1 MSDEIVRAIRT
12 YVPLLVG
19 GLVANLPFLDGVI
32 NTDALVLAVV
42 GLYYTAA
49 AVLERW
55 YPWFGWLLG
64 RPKTR

>member
-1 MSDEIVRAIRT
+1 MSDDIVRKIRT
-12 YVPLLVG
+12 YVPLLIG
-19 GLVANLPFLDGVI
+19 GLIANLPFLDEVI

-49 AVLERW
+49 AVLEARF
-55 YPWFGWLLG
+55 PWVGWLLG